1 MNQASC
7 VRVSYFSCSYI
18 CAAQLV
24 RVVPDCPSLKAV
36 VFLTDRCAPVIT
48 DSATCGEINF
58 ILLPARQHMP
68 VIALPCPVL
77 CYEEILDAQLG
88 RLPGFK

>member
-1 MNQASC
+1 MW
-7 VRVSYFSCSYI
+7 RV
-18 CAAQLV
+18 AW
-24 RVVPDCPSLKAV
+24 
-36 VFLTDRCAPVIT
+36 
-48 DSATCGEINF
+48 GEPGTSF
-58 ILLPARQHMP
+58 PPPRQHMP